1 MIPFL
6 CDMTSKNRVNTH
18 SDADG
23 CYVVTIK
30 RKVGLVA
37 AFGVTLLS
45 DQFWNDPTMS
55 DDFRQSSEG
64 VRLLQ
69 RRKARD
75 PTVFRELRKLQELAN
90 KHSVPSERV
99 LLVDCSQGP
108 MTPDEVASLARE
120 ALEREVAFERIRS
133 NALWPSVTNR
143 VGLTLTD
150 VLIDEAWGKTR
161 EQFCE
166 TGQL

>member
-1 MIPFL
+1 
-6 CDMTSKNRVNTH
+6 
-18 SDADG
+18 
-23 CYVVTIK
+23 
-30 RKVGLVA
+30 
-37 AFGVTLLS
+37 
-45 DQFWNDPTMS
+45 
-55 DDFRQSSEG
+55 
-64 VRLLQ
+64 
-69 RRKARD
+69 
-75 PTVFRELRKLQELAN
+75 
-90 KHSVPSERV
+90 
-99 LLVDCSQGP
+99 

-133 NALWPSVTNR
+133 NELWPSVTNQ